1 MKNIAVI
8 FGKQL
13 SDTLRNKTILIQFL
27 MFPVLVVIFEN
38 VVKIEDMPEHF
49 FVKLFAVMFVGMA
62 PLTCMSAIIAEEK
75 EKNTLRVLLMS
86 NVKPAEYLVGVGS
99 YVFVMCSA
107 GMAVFAV
114 VGGYSGTELVRFI
127 AAMSAGI
134 ILSELTGAVIGIF
147 SRNQMTATSISVPVM
162 MLFAFLPMLSMF
174 NDTIK
179 SVAQVTYSQQIS
191 ELINGIGDSGI
202 QTESLI
208 VIAVNFV
215 LAVILFTVAYK
226 RKGLET

>member
-8 FGKQL
+8 FKKQIK
-13 SDTLRNKTILIQFL
+13 DTLKNKMVLIQFL

>member
-8 FGKQL
+8 FKKQIR
-13 SDTLRNKTILIQFL
+13 DTLKNKMVLIQFL

-114 VGGYSGTELVRFI
+114 VGSYSGTELVRFI

>member
-8 FGKQL
+8 FKKQIR
-13 SDTLRNKTILIQFL
+13 DTLKNKMVLIQFL
-27 MFPVLVVIFEN
+27 MFPLLVVIFEN

-202 QTESLI
+202 QAESLI